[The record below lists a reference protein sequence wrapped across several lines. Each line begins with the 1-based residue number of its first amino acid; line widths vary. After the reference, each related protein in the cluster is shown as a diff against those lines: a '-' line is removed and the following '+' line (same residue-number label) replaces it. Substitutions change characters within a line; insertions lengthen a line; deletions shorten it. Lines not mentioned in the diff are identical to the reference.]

1 MWRFK
6 VQGDI
11 VTDYSRAYLLES
23 IIRMMDAL
31 NTLNGSALHFIHNGD
46 TENGEKVTGL
56 IERLSAIIKD
66 ATDISKKT
74 K

>member
-11 VTDYSRAYLLES
+11 VSDYSRAYLLES

-46 TENGEKVTGL
+46 TENGEKVTAL
-56 IERLSAIIKD
+56 TERLSAIIKD
-66 ATDISKKT
+66 ATDISKRT